1 MSDGKCHGLVGATAW
16 WAPQPPRPPGP
27 LHVLRE
33 STPAAQWLPWYC
45 RPPVPTSLILQ
56 LSTTRYTAGV
66 GGVIKGWDQGCLGMK
81 LGEVRQLTIPADEGY
96 GASGFPAWGIPP
108 NGGLYFGARAPCRAR
123 LGHHST
129 CSTRQTATPTL
140 SARPSFRTAQKSR
153 CCRSS
158 EPAVHAWSSAGA
170 RRCHRSC
177 TETIWLVCFGKTGT
191 LIPHSS

>member
-96 GASGFPAWGIPP
+96 GANGFPAWGIPP
-108 NGGLYFGARAPCRAR
+108 NGGLYFGARAP
-123 LGHHST
+123 LGHLTLTLTLTLRAPH
-129 CSTRQTATPTL
+129 RNPNPNPTA
-140 SARPSFRTAQKSR
+140 
-153 CCRSS
+153 
-158 EPAVHAWSSAGA
+158 HAALA
-170 RRCHRSC
+170 
-177 TETIWLVCFGKTGT
+177 K
-191 LIPHSS
+191 